1 MLCEVKVS
9 HLCQTVSALI
19 ERARTAPEGTARLR
33 QPLAAQSDVSGVDW
47 LDAQT
52 LYPKLYWQSRDGQ
65 EEVVALGQHA
75 VYSDPQPACA
85 LLQDEQRVWGCRAFD
100 AEENRSDPTL
110 CSYFFLPCIELIREG
125 DTWSLAVNLHGGK
138 ASVIA
143 KLRQLVTKKSVLPAI
158 SGAETAA
165 PIVSVRHT
173 PNHTHW
179 HKLIGDVLA
188 GIQAG
193 QFDKVVLAR
202 KSTVAINSAISAA
215 QLLSA
220 SRQANAHSFHFMLAL
235 DEQRAFVGSS
245 PERLYQ
251 RDGASLQTEALAGT
265 IGRGRTP
272 VQDRQWA
279 CWLSLDAKNRQENQ
293 YVVDDI
299 TDRLAPYVDHLDA
312 EASPALLQLRQV
324 QHLKRHIRARLK
336 PGVCGVNLLH
346 ALQPT
351 AAVAGLPRSSAMQFI
366 RQHEPFDR
374 GWYAGSLG
382 YVSREKAEFCVAI
395 RSAYIMQDQLQLFAG
410 AGIVAGSEAGSE
422 WQELDRKMSTL
433 LALIQDFA
441 ATTHVSEVA

>member
-1 MLCEVKVS
+1 MS

-110 CSYFFLPCIELIREG
+110 SSYFFLPCIELIREG
-125 DTWSLAVNLHGGK
+125 ETWSLAVNLHGGK
-138 ASVIA
+138 VSVIA
-143 KLRQLVTKKSVLPAI
+143 KLRQLVTKKNLLSAM
-158 SGAETAA
+158 SGPDIAA
-165 PIVSVRHT
+165 PVVSVRHT
-173 PNHTHW
+173 PNQTHW
-179 HKLIGDVLA
+179 YRLVDDALA

-193 QFDKVVLAR
+193 QFGKVVLAR
-202 KSTVAINSAISAA
+202 QTTVKTSAGISAA
-215 QLLSA
+215 QLLKA
-220 SRQANAHSFHFMLAL
+220 SRQVNQQSFHFMLAL
-235 DEQRAFVGSS
+235 DEQQAFVGSS

-272 VQDRQWA
+272 AQDQQWA
-279 CWLSLDAKNRQENQ
+279 RWLSLDVKNRQENQ

-312 EASPALLQLRQV
+312 ETSPALLQLRQV

-336 PGVCGVNLLH
+336 PGVCSVNLLH
-346 ALQPT
+346 TLQPT
-351 AAVAGLPRSSAMQFI
+351 AAVAGLPRQPAMQFI

-395 RSAYIMQDQLQLFAG
+395 RSAYVLPDQLQLFAG

-433 LALIQDFA
+433 LALVEDCA
-441 ATTHVSEVA
+441 AATHVSEVA